1 MSNKDQKF
9 IDMNITHRRVSL
21 IDGTRPVVDTKAIV
35 GFCHYLIHK
44 GYVTVTLLQKHEC
57 LEKKC
62 PYLEKFDAYPF
73 WAKYEAR
80 EKQKAS
86 IKQAKK
92 KRLLQEKI
100 QKEKADRKTD
110 SLKNTAQNLADKLDY
125 NIIITRVA
133 YDNSSESQ
141 DSFIVYYVSKYPYND
156 WYKFVELVKVLNNC
170 HGGKYMLKHVKLPNG
185 NYATLSDWKNRRN

>member
-1 MSNKDQKF
+1 M
-9 IDMNITHRRVSL
+9 
-21 IDGTRPVVDTKAIV
+21 
-35 GFCHYLIHK
+35 
-44 GYVTVTLLQKHEC
+44 
-57 LEKKC
+57 
-62 PYLEKFDAYPF
+62 
-73 WAKYEAR
+73 
-80 EKQKAS
+80 
-86 IKQAKK
+86 
-92 KRLLQEKI
+92 QEKI

-185 NYATLSDWKNRRN
+185 NYATLSDWKNRRS